1 MAQPAVFLD
10 RDGTM
15 IEDAGYLWRASDVRW
30 FPSTVEAV
38 RLLNRAGFLVCVTT
52 NQAGVARGYYGEDD
66 VRALHAHMAA
76 HLEAGG
82 ARVDGWFH
90 CPHHPNADV
99 AAYRIACACR
109 KPEPGMI
116 GQARERFEIDLA
128 RSFVIGDKELD
139 VQSAVRAGARGILV
153 RTGYGDEVVRAHD
166 GRVPDASFVAADL
179 MAAVAWLLSPAAH
192 GEARA

>member
-15 IEDAGYLWRASDVRW
+15 IEDGGYVGRLADVRW
-30 FPSTVEAV
+30 YPYTLDAV

-52 NQAGVARGYYGEDD
+52 NQAGVARGYYTEGD
-66 VRALHAHMAA
+66 VRALHGQMAA

-82 ARVDGWFH
+82 ARIDGWFH

-99 AAYRIACACR
+99 PAYRVACACR

-116 GQARERFEIDLA
+116 HQACERFAIDLSH
-128 RSFVIGDKELD
+128 SFVVGDKVLD
-139 VQSAVRAGARGILV
+139 VEAATRAGARGILV
-153 RTGYGDEVVRAHD
+153 RTGYGADVVRAH
-166 GRVPDASFVAADL
+166 GAAVPHAAFVADDL
-179 MAAVAWLLSPAAH
+179 MAAVSWVLAGSDHAGGGA
-192 GEARA
+192 